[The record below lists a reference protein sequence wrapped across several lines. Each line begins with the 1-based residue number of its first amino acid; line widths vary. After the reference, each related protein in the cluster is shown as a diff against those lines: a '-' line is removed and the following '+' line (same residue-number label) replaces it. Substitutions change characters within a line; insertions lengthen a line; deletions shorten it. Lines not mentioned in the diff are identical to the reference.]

1 MEKRTVL
8 KSVMKG
14 MVIGIAAIMPGIS
27 GGTMAISMGIY
38 DKILYSMTH
47 IISDFRD
54 SMRHLLPI
62 AAGMGIA
69 LLASVFG
76 ITCLSDAFPLQTNFL
91 FIGLIVGSLPEI
103 CKKVKGKSVRAGYLI
118 CFVIFYIFI
127 IEMALL
133 NGEKHCTII
142 MDFSFSQIIILFL
155 IGVIA
160 AATMVIPGVS
170 GSMLLL
176 VLGYYNPIL
185 DTIKNFILAL
195 FSFDG
200 MQLFETLT
208 VLFPFGAGVLVG
220 TVALAKLV
228 EMVFSK
234 FPLYAYW
241 SIIGLLLA
249 SPIAIILAGDLP
261 RLTHVGIITGIVAFF
276 TGFGI
281 AGKLGENNE

>member
-1 MEKRTVL
+1 MEKKNGL
-8 KSVMKG
+8 KNVMKG
-14 MVIGIAAIMPGIS
+14 MVVGIAAILPGIS

-38 DKILYSMTH
+38 DKIIYSMNHVLT
-47 IISDFRD
+47 DFKESLRY
-54 SMRHLLPI
+54 LLPI

-76 ITCLSDAFPLQTNFL
+76 ITCLFDAFPLQTNFL
-91 FIGLIVGSLPEI
+91 FIGLIVGSIPDI
-103 CKKVKGKSVRAGYLI
+103 FQKVKGKSVRAGYLI

-142 MDFSFSQIIILFL
+142 MDISFSQIIILFL
-155 IGVIA
+155 IGVIVA
-160 AATMVIPGVS
+160 ASMVIPGVS

-195 FSFDG
+195 FAFDTSA
-200 MQLFETLT
+200 LFETLVT
-208 VLFPFGAGVLVG
+208 LFPFGVGVLMG
-220 TVALAKLV
+220 TVALTKLV

-261 RLTHVGIITGIVAFF
+261 RLTPVGIITGIVAFF
-276 TGFGI
+276 AGFVTV
-281 AGKLGENNE
+281 GKLGEK

>member
-1 MEKRTVL
+1 MEKKNGL
-8 KSVMKG
+8 KNVMKG
-14 MVIGIAAIMPGIS
+14 MVVGIAAILPGIS

-38 DKILYSMTH
+38 DKIIYSMNHVLT
-47 IISDFRD
+47 DFKESLRY
-54 SMRHLLPI
+54 LLPI

-76 ITCLSDAFPLQTNFL
+76 ITCLFDAFPLQTNFL
-91 FIGLIVGSLPEI
+91 FIGLIVGSIPDI
-103 CKKVKGKSVRAGYLI
+103 FQKVKGKSVRAGYLI

-142 MDFSFSQIIILFL
+142 MDISFSQIIILFL
-155 IGVIA
+155 IGVIVA
-160 AATMVIPGVS
+160 ASMVIPGVS

-195 FSFDG
+195 FAFDASA
-200 MQLFETLT
+200 LFETLVT
-208 VLFPFGAGVLVG
+208 LFPFGVGVLMG
-220 TVALAKLV
+220 TVALTKLV

-261 RLTHVGIITGIVAFF
+261 RLTPVGIITGIVAFF
-276 TGFGI
+276 AGFVTV
-281 AGKLGENNE
+281 GKLGEK